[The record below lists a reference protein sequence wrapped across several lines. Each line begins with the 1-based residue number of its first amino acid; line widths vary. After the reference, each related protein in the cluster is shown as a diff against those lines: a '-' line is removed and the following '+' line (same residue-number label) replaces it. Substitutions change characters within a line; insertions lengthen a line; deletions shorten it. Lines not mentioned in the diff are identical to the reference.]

1 VRRVL
6 LALVIAGLLI
16 AGTASPALAFHHS
29 FLPGGPCGHSE
40 VSGGD
45 NPTAIGAINEH
56 NTVQGGSNLPLPPT
70 GTPAVEHS
78 DQITSPPTAATCP
91 APQK

>member
-1 VRRVL
+1 MRRVL
-6 LALVIAGLLI
+6 LALVMAGLLI

-29 FLPGGPCGHSE
+29 FLPGGPCGQSE
-40 VSGGD
+40 NAGGN
-45 NPTAIGAINEH
+45 NPTAISAIKEH
-56 NTVQGGSNLPLPPT
+56 NTVQGSNLPLPPT